1 MPRDFL
7 TFFPRQ
13 DIVTIIG
20 IILNFSA
27 SLEKMGEELKYSKQ
41 REMVLQA
48 VGRLPGHPNAAE
60 VYEEV
65 KKECA
70 SISLAT
76 VYRNLNTM
84 ADHGLIGKVCLPE
97 GADRFDKESH
107 LHDHMICTCCG
118 DVIDLPPA
126 PWQQTYAEIETNT
139 GFAPEGHRL
148 IVYGLCSECLKAQQK
163 EDAV

>member
-1 MPRDFL
+1 M

-13 DIVTIIG
+13 DIVNIIG
-20 IILNFSA
+20 IILNYSA
-27 SLEKMGEELKYSKQ
+27 SLEKVGEEMKYSKQ

-65 KKECA
+65 KKACA

-97 GADRFDKESH
+97 GADRFDKETH

-118 DVIDLPPA
+118 DVDRSAAGALAADLCRDRGKNRL
-126 PWQQTYAEIETNT
+126 YARESS
-139 GFAPEGHRL
+139 AHRL
-148 IVYGLCSECLKAQQK
+148 WTLQ
-163 EDAV
+163 

>member
-27 SLEKMGEELKYSKQ
+27 SLEKVGEELKYSKQ

-60 VYEEV
+60 VYERMDE
-65 KKECA
+65 ERT
-70 SISLAT
+70 L
-76 VYRNLNTM
+76 RN
-84 ADHGLIGKVCLPE
+84 D
-97 GADRFDKESH
+97 
-107 LHDHMICTCCG
+107 
-118 DVIDLPPA
+118 
-126 PWQQTYAEIETNT
+126 
-139 GFAPEGHRL
+139 FARL
-148 IVYGLCSECLKAQQK
+148 VGVTFMG
-163 EDAV
+163 EDA

>member
-20 IILNFSA
+20 IILNISA
-27 SLEKMGEELKYSKQ
+27 SLEKVGDELKYSKQ

-65 KKECA
+65 KKRMCIYQL
-70 SISLAT
+70 SDSLPKLEHNGGSWA
-76 VYRNLNTM
+76 YRK
-84 ADHGLIGKVCLPE
+84 GLLAGGGRQV
-97 GADRFDKESH
+97 
-107 LHDHMICTCCG
+107 
-118 DVIDLPPA
+118 
-126 PWQQTYAEIETNT
+126 
-139 GFAPEGHRL
+139 
-148 IVYGLCSECLKAQQK
+148 
-163 EDAV
+163 